1 MDMSGIWDQLQDI
14 GGDADAADWRTG
26 LDEDS
31 RQRIVNKITE
41 TLKRHLPFSGEEGL
55 REIKKIAIRFEEKT
69 FASAISQSDYLRKIS
84 LKMLSMETTP
94 RNPTDN
100 STQVNAVGNTSQN
113 THDPGNGDSMYIQL
127 NI

>member
-14 GGDADAADWRTG
+14 GGDADVADWRTG

-69 FASAISQSDYLRKIS
+69 FASAISQSAMCS
-84 LKMLSMETTP
+84 C
-94 RNPTDN
+94 
-100 STQVNAVGNTSQN
+100 SQI
-113 THDPGNGDSMYIQL
+113 T
-127 NI
+127 

>member
-14 GGDADAADWRTG
+14 GGDADVADWRTG

-31 RQRIVNKITE
+31 RQRIVNKIIKIMMLRVYRTE

-69 FASAISQSDYLRKIS
+69 FASAISQSAMCS
-84 LKMLSMETTP
+84 C
-94 RNPTDN
+94 
-100 STQVNAVGNTSQN
+100 SQI
-113 THDPGNGDSMYIQL
+113 T
-127 NI
+127 

>member
-1 MDMSGIWDQLQDI
+1 MML
-14 GGDADAADWRTG
+14 RVY
-26 LDEDS
+26 
-31 RQRIVNKITE
+31 RTE

-113 THDPGNGDSMYIQL
+113 THDPVS
-127 NI
+127 

>member
-14 GGDADAADWRTG
+14 GGDADVADWRTG